1 MSDRRPPQKRHHD
14 RVALNPRQLQRIL
27 DGRDHAIA
35 GTIDAL
41 TRRVE
46 ALEQRHAD
54 RLASLQRQLAND
66 GSLSY
71 NADPFPIGL
80 AASVN
85 DPMPSPTGQPAAYAA
100 WRARNPL
107 YIHPAKVTWWTR
119 LRSLFSRA

>member
-1 MSDRRPPQKRHHD
+1 MPDRRPPQKRHGD

-46 ALEQRHAD
+46 ALERRHAE
-54 RLASLQRQLAND
+54 RTQGTNASLRTLQQQLANT

-71 NADPFPIGL
+71 ADYTATDGFGQTIVVEAPKYLAPPPI
-80 AASVN
+80 
-85 DPMPSPTGQPAAYAA
+85 T
-100 WRARNPL
+100 
-107 YIHPAKVTWWTR
+107 KVTWWSR